1 MEEKDN
7 KFLECYQDTLNDM
20 TETFYLKNERYGDS
34 FTQTMDDY
42 GMVTAMIRITD
53 KFNRMKTLYQNRD
66 LDADDE
72 PIMDT
77 MLDMANY
84 LVMTIAY
91 IKSRKEEDKPDTETF
106 EFLDPIIQQIHD
118 VEAEKK
124 KFKEDNLLWSK

>member
-1 MEEKDN
+1 MGEKDN

-20 TETFYLKNERYGDS
+20 AETFYLKNERYGDS

-91 IKSRKEEDKPDTETF
+91 IKSREEEDKPDTETF

-124 KFKEDNLLWSK
+124 KCKEDNLLWSK

>member
-20 TETFYLKNERYGDS
+20 AETFYLKNERYGDS

-91 IKSRKEEDKPDTETF
+91 IKSREEEDKPDTETF
-106 EFLDPIIQQIHD
+106 EVISPNITKGLS
-118 VEAEKK
+118 
-124 KFKEDNLLWSK
+124 KEDSILWSR

>member
-20 TETFYLKNERYGDS
+20 AETFYLKNERYGDS

-66 LDADDE
+66 LDEDDE

-91 IKSRKEEDKPDTETF
+91 IKSREEPKETYKVLGVAPKENKASYTIPPEYED
-106 EFLDPIIQQIHD
+106 
-118 VEAEKK
+118 A
-124 KFKEDNLLWSK
+124 FKGNILWSK

>member
-7 KFLECYQDTLNDM
+7 KFLECYQDTLNEM
-20 TETFYLKNERYGDS
+20 AETFYLKNERYGDS

-91 IKSRKEEDKPDTETF
+91 IKSREEEDKPDTETF